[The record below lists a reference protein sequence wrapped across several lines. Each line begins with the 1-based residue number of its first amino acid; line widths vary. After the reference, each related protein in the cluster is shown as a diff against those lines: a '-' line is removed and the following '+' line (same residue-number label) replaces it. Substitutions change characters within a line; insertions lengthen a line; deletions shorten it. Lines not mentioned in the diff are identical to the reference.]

1 MRLTMCVAGALILFG
16 VSFSALYIFCRAE
29 DPHVRGLVGAAAFS
43 LAPLLLLW
51 KEFVRSDSTKRAL

>member
-1 MRLTMCVAGALILFG
+1 MRLTMYVACALILFV

-29 DPHVRGLVGAAAFS
+29 DPHIRGLVGAAAFS

-51 KEFVRSDSTKRAL
+51 KDAARSGSTKRAL